1 MSLSI
6 QPPYPVVNDT
16 DGQPLENGY
25 IWIGAANLPP
35 ITNPISIYWDAA
47 LTQPAAQPVRTQG
60 GYPSN
65 AGNPGRLY
73 AAQNYSILVQN
84 SRGVT
89 LYSAPQQTEL
99 FGTDSG
105 GTGLTSYAV
114 GDLLYADGSASLA
127 KLAAVVTG
135 NVLRS
140 GGVLTAPAWGK
151 VDLATDTSG
160 DIDLATQV
168 TGTLP
173 VANGGTGA
181 ATLAANNVLL
191 GNGTSAVQEVAPG
204 TDGNILT
211 SNGTTWQSVAAP
223 PKTISVA
230 QFVSTTTWAA
240 PAGVTQIKITAT
252 GGGGGG
258 GANNTGGDGGSG
270 GYGGACVALVTV
282 APGTTYEVT
291 IGVGGDGSNTS
302 GVNGNA
308 GAETWFGV
316 NSGTKLISCTGG
328 GGGVAATAGSPGAN
342 GSNGTATITGT
353 TLRSGIY
360 SAAEVGGKYGSTG
373 NPSVRDDSVSTA
385 VAWSAS
391 STWFPGV
398 GGRGEN
404 SGLANNCSG
413 GVNGFIRIEYVG

>member
-99 FGTDSG
+99 YGTDSG

-127 KLAAVVTG
+127 KLAAVATG

-140 GGVLTAPAWGK
+140 GGVATAPAWGK
-151 VDLATDTSG
+151 VDLTTD
-160 DIDLATQV
+160 V
-168 TGTLP
+168 TGVLP
-173 VANGGTGA
+173 AANGGTG
-181 ATLAANNVLL
+181 L
-191 GNGTSAVQEVAPG
+191 SAPG
-204 TDGNILT
+204 TSGNVL
-211 SNGTTWQSVAAP
+211 SSDGTTWQSVA
-223 PKTISVA
+223 
-230 QFVSTTTWAA
+230 VSTLVPDATDSVKGVVELATDAEVKTGTDTTRAITPDALRKGAIVYTAPQILSSGTEKDFTGIPSWATKVTLLLTEVRTSGA
-240 PAGVTQIKITAT
+240 SNLRIRVLDTVSPVNVTGYNGSAFGATASSGFSGLQFSAGFDMPDNSSASNLRTAMITLAKL
-252 GGGGGG
+252 
-258 GANNTGGDGGSG
+258 ADGGNTWVLSG
-270 GYGGACVALVTV
+270 TFGSSDAIRSGFMTGWITLSAPFDGIRVT
-282 APGTTYEVT
+282 T
-291 IGVGGDGSNTS
+291 
-302 GVNGNA
+302 VNGADTFDNVLSKA
-308 GAETWFGV
+308 IVFYE
-316 NSGTKLISCTGG
+316 
-328 GGGVAATAGSPGAN
+328 
-342 GSNGTATITGT
+342 
-353 TLRSGIY
+353 
-360 SAAEVGGKYGSTG
+360 
-373 NPSVRDDSVSTA
+373 
-385 VAWSAS
+385 
-391 STWFPGV
+391 
-398 GGRGEN
+398 
-404 SGLANNCSG
+404 
-413 GVNGFIRIEYVG
+413 

>member
-99 FGTDSG
+99 YGTDSG

-127 KLAAVVTG
+127 KLAAVAAG

-151 VDLATDTSG
+151 VDLATDTTG

-223 PKTISVA
+223 PKTLSVD
-230 QFVSTTTWAA
+230 QFDSTTTWTA
-240 PAGVTQIKITAT
+240 PAGVTQIKITAA

-258 GANNTGGDGGSG
+258 GAYSTNEGGSG

-291 IGVGGDGSNTS
+291 IGAGGAGSNATNTS
-302 GVNGNA
+302 GTA
-308 GAETWFGV
+308 GTETWFGV

-328 GGGVAATAGSPGAN
+328 GGGSGTTAFLNGA
-342 GSNGTATITGT
+342 NGTATITGT

-360 SAAEVGGKYGSTG
+360 SSAAVGGKYSSAG
-373 NPSVRDDSVSTA
+373 NPSARDDGVTTN

-391 STWFPGV
+391 STWFPGA
-398 GGRGEN
+398 GGRGEYPPSASN
-404 SGLANNCSG
+404 ASG
-413 GVNGFIRIEYVG
+413 GVGGFIQIEYVG